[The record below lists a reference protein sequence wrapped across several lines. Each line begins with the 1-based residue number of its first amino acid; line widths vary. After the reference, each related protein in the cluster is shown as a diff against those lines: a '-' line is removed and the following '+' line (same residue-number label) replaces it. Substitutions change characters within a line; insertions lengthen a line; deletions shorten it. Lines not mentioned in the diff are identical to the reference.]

1 MSGIKMTS
9 LICFDDHK
17 SFTDE
22 IRKRFSDPARYNVTS
37 FTSRQEFIG
46 YCKNEKE
53 NYACKVAI
61 IGVPDAKE
69 QLAMVEEFTMEVKKV
84 DPKTGLILLAS
95 PEKMDDVKKTVMFN
109 IDAYIPRNANTV
121 LRVHNTVKKLIS
133 EHSINYY
140 RKKRN
145 VSVYILIGFLVI
157 ALGTLLFAYFKLPGY
172 F

>member
-9 LICFDDHK
+9 LICFDDHR
-17 SFTDE
+17 SFTDD

-37 FTSRQEFIG
+37 FVTRQELID

-61 IGVPDAKE
+61 IGVPESKE
-69 QLAMVEEFTMEVKKV
+69 QLEMIEEFTMDIKKV
-84 DPKTGLILLAS
+84 DSKTGLILLAS
-95 PEKMDDVKKTVMFN
+95 PDKIEEVRKTIMFN
-109 IDAYIPRNANTV
+109 IDAYIPRNANTI
-121 LRVHNTVKKLIS
+121 LRIHNTVKKLIS
-133 EHSINYY
+133 EHGINYY

-145 VSVYILIGFLVI
+145 TSVYILIAVF
-157 ALGTLLFAYFKLPGY
+157 ALALAGLLFAYFKLPGY

>member
-9 LICFDDHK
+9 LICFDDHR

-37 FTSRQEFIG
+37 FVSRLEFID
-46 YCKNEKE
+46 YCKNVKE

-69 QLAMVEEFTMEVKKV
+69 QLAMIEEFTMEVKKV
-84 DPKTGLILLAS
+84 DPKTGLILIAA
-95 PEKMDDVKKTVMFN
+95 EDKMEDVKKTINFN
-109 IDAYIPRNANTV
+109 IDAYVPRNTNSV
-121 LRVHNTVKKLIS
+121 LRIHNTVKKLIS

-145 VSVYILIGFLVI
+145 TSLYILLAFFVI
-157 ALGTLLFAYFKLPGY
+157 AIGALLFAFFRFPGY

>member
-1 MSGIKMTS
+1 MPGIKMTS
-9 LICFDDHK
+9 LICFDDHR
-17 SFTDE
+17 SFTDD

-37 FTSRQEFIG
+37 FISKQEFID

-61 IGVPDAKE
+61 VGVPDAKE
-69 QLAMVEEFTMEVKKV
+69 QLETIEEFTMEIKKV
-84 DPKTGLILLAS
+84 DQKTGLILLAS
-95 PEKMDDVKKTVMFN
+95 PDKMEDVKKVINFN
-109 IDAYIPRNANTV
+109 IDAYVPRNTNSV
-121 LRVHNTVKKLIS
+121 LRIHNTVKKLIS

-145 VSVYILIGFLVI
+145 TSVYILIGFLAF
-157 ALGTLLFAYFKLPGY
+157 ALGTLLFAYIRFPGY